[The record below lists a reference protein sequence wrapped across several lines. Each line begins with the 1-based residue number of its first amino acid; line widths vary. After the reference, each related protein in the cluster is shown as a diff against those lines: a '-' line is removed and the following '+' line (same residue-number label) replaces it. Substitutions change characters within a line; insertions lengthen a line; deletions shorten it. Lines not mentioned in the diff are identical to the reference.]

1 VNSYDF
7 SSNWKTVYLLSG
19 DQMRSHCIV
28 TITASAATQKGQ
40 QYSILLF
47 GKEYTPEE
55 TTSQNV
61 IR

>member
-1 VNSYDF
+1 
-7 SSNWKTVYLLSG
+7 
-19 DQMRSHCIV
+19 MRSHCIV